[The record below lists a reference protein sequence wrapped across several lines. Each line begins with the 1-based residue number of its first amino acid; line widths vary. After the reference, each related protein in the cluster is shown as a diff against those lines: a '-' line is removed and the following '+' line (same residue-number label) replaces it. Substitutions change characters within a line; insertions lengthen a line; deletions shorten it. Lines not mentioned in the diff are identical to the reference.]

1 MNKVYIAS
9 PLFTARQRATV
20 DSVARHWL
28 NVHPYDEIYK
38 PQDFKVPNAW
48 DMPNSDWADVV
59 EKEDRIHL
67 DAADVVIGV
76 LYGMN
81 GDDGTAWE
89 IGYASAKGKKIV
101 LFMMNEGGTYS
112 LMMKNIASE
121 KYLYTTIPFDGQ
133 PVPVYCPVEDSQVY
147 WS

>member
-1 MNKVYIAS
+1 MSKVYIAS
-9 PLFTARQRATV
+9 PLFTERQRATV
-20 DSVARHWL
+20 NSVVRHWL
-28 NVHPYDEIYK
+28 DIHPYDEVYK

-48 DMPNSDWADVV
+48 DMPNSDWADAV

-81 GDDGTAWE
+81 SDDGTAWE

-112 LMMKNIASE
+112 LMMKNVAAE
-121 KYLYTTIPFDGQ
+121 KYIYCSTMVENQ
-133 PVPVYCPVEDSQVY
+133 SVPVYRPVEDAQVY
-147 WS
+147 WA